1 MNLED
6 FNNEYKRDKKK
17 YETLEADKAK
27 LSGCK
32 LDLFDAKTEYD
43 RLVSENE
50 RAKIAGKPA
59 VHKAKEIENAK
70 EKVRKALE
78 NLKKYKGKVQGAL
91 DKVNERYAALEN
103 NPEMKKQLDSILK
116 TRMERSIKDR
126 SKKLSGYKKIKE
138 IMTDHPNFEKTV
150 RGMTNTKKEIRKL
163 NARIQE
169 LENKSPRT
177 KAEETELNKSKR
189 DLTKKEADLTRVQS
203 EITKFIS
210 KKYPDMSKE
219 NTDLIM
225 VMTSNIDQT
234 IKSVKKDL
242 DTRKIAYKKVAG
254 KEYVTEEQ
262 YEQNLPAPLSRWQR
276 FKNWVRGKFGKD
288 PIVPE
293 NAGLSPEE
301 QSKQDHEDRKQSQF
315 RDAMKYDVV
324 KDYLKQKEEEV
335 LKASSKERRAESQTQ
350 RDDESSR

>member
-1 MNLED
+1 
-6 FNNEYKRDKKK
+6 
-17 YETLEADKAK
+17 
-27 LSGCK
+27 
-32 LDLFDAKTEYD
+32 
-43 RLVSENE
+43 
-50 RAKIAGKPA
+50 
-59 VHKAKEIENAK
+59 
-70 EKVRKALE
+70 
-78 NLKKYKGKVQGAL
+78 
-91 DKVNERYAALEN
+91 
-103 NPEMKKQLDSILK
+103 
-116 TRMERSIKDR
+116 
-126 SKKLSGYKKIKE
+126 
-138 IMTDHPNFEKTV
+138 MTDHPNFEKTV

-177 KAEETELNKSKR
+177 KAEKTELNKSKR
-189 DLTKKEADLTRVQS
+189 DLTNKEADLTRSQT
-203 EITKFIS
+203 EIKKFIG

-219 NTDLIM
+219 NTDLILG
-225 VMTSNIDQT
+225 MTTNIDQT